1 MSPIDVLRTALGS
14 LRSNKLRSVLTLLG
28 IIIGITAVTVLM
40 TIGRGVQRGITAQ
53 IESQGTNLLFVSA
66 TFGGGFDGPPPPEG
80 VPASF
85 SYSRM
90 VSSRPLTLEDA
101 YALVDPVLAPSVKAS
116 VPYKSIGARIVPAG
130 GAHPSGWAD
139 AQAAGVTP
147 EYAQMRNVQMEQGEF
162 INNVHLRNSALVAV
176 IDKSMAER
184 MFTTRNPVGQP
195 VRINGRLFTIIGVI
209 ESAGISYFGGG
220 GGAVFVPITTA
231 LNRMAEP
238 SPFRDQSAIDT
249 IYAEAVSPDAVDDA
263 KEEIRVIL
271 RLRHRLTGRDDFDIE
286 TLQELIESLNQII
299 AVFVLFL
306 GTVAGISLLVGGI
319 GVMNIMLV
327 SVTERTREIGIRKAM
342 GAKRRD
348 VLFQFVTEAI
358 LLTMGGGAIGLLLS
372 LALTPPINLL
382 VGFIVTEGDPSSA
395 TAPPGVGFDPG
406 IATVALLV
414 SATIGLCAGIYPA
427 MRASRM
433 HPIEALRYE

>member
-66 TFGGGFDGPPPPEG
+66 TFGGPFEVPPPPEG

-116 VPYKSIGARIVPAG
+116 VPYKSFGGRIVPAG
-130 GAHPSGWAD
+130 GAHPSGWAEV
-139 AQAAGVTP
+139 QAAGVTP
-147 EYAQMRNVQMEQGEF
+147 EYAKMRNVQMEQGEF

-184 MFTTRNPVGQP
+184 MFTTRNPIGQP
-195 VRINGRLFTIIGVI
+195 VRVNGRLFTIIGVTDDPGL
-209 ESAGISYFGGG
+209 SFFGGG
-220 GGAVFVPITTA
+220 GETVLIPITTA
-231 LNRMAEP
+231 LNRLAEP
-238 SPFRDQSAIDT
+238 SPFRDQAAVDT

-348 VLFQFVTEAI
+348 VLLQFVTEAI
-358 LLTMGGGAIGLLLS
+358 LLTIGGGAIGLLLS
-372 LALTPPINLL
+372 FALTPPINLL
-382 VGFIVTEGDPSSA
+382 VGFIVTEGDPSSTAA
-395 TAPPGVGFDPG
+395 TPGVGFDLG

-427 MRASRM
+427 LRASRM
-433 HPIEALRYE
+433 HPVEALRYE

>member
-66 TFGGGFDGPPPPEG
+66 TYGGPFEEPPARDARG
-80 VPASF
+80 SF
-85 SYSRM
+85 SYSPS
-90 VSSRPLTLEDA
+90 VLPSPLTLDDA

-116 VPYKSIGARIVPAG
+116 VPLKSIGGQIVPANE
-130 GAHPSGWAD
+130 AHASNSAN
-139 AQAAGVTP
+139 AQVSGVTP
-147 EYAQMRNVQMEQGEF
+147 EYAQMRNVRMEQGEF
-162 INNVHLRNSALVAV
+162 INNVHLSNSALVAV
-176 IDKSMAER
+176 IDESMAER
-184 MFTTRNPVGQP
+184 LFTTRNPVGQP
-195 VRINGRLFTIIGVI
+195 VRINGRLFTIIGVM
-209 ESAGISYFGGG
+209 ESGGISFFGGG
-220 GGAVFVPITTA
+220 EDAVFVPITTA
-231 LNRMAEP
+231 LNRLNEP
-238 SPFRDQSAIDT
+238 SPWGQLAIDT

-271 RLRHRLTGRDDFDIE
+271 RLRHRLTGRDDFEIQ

-306 GTVAGISLLVGGI
+306 GTIAGISLLVGGI

-348 VLFQFVTEAI
+348 VLFQFVAEAI
-358 LLTMGGGAIGLLLS
+358 LLTIGGGAIGMLVS

-382 VGFIVTEGDPSSA
+382 VEFIVTEGDSSSA
-395 TAPPGVGFDPG
+395 AAPPGVGFDPG